1 MTDFFGY
8 GSLVNLQT
16 HQYLNPR
23 PTKIKG
29 WKRKWVSSNI
39 HDIAFLSVSPC
50 DLTILQGMRASTKNI
65 GWKALDLRE
74 TGYIRHNLN
83 NNEMQIYIGDPEY
96 IDHEIKKPILL
107 SYLDCVIQGYYQHF
121 GKEGVKS
128 FFKSTENWD
137 HPILDDRNAPQ
148 YARAT
153 ILSKFE
159 LNLVD
164 EHLERL

>member
-74 TGYIRHNLN
+74 TGYIRHNLDN
-83 NNEMQIYIGDPEY
+83 YNMQMYIGDPEH
-96 IDHEIKKPILL
+96 IDHKIKKPILL
-107 SYLDCVIQGYYQHF
+107 SYLDCVIQGYYKHF
-121 GKEGVKS
+121 GK
-128 FFKSTENWD
+128 
-137 HPILDDRNAPQ
+137 
-148 YARAT
+148 
-153 ILSKFE
+153 
-159 LNLVD
+159 
-164 EHLERL
+164 

>member
-23 PTKIKG
+23 PTTIKG
-29 WKRKWVSSNI
+29 WKRKWVSSSI

-74 TGYIRHNLN
+74 TGYIRHNLDN
-83 NNEMQIYIGDPEY
+83 YDMQMYIGDPEY
-96 IDHEIKKPILL
+96 IDHKIKKPILL
-107 SYLDCVIQGYYQHF
+107 SYLDCVIQGYYKHF
-121 GKEGVKS
+121 GKQGVKS

-137 HPILDDRNAPQ
+137 HPILDDRDAPQ
-148 YARAT
+148 YPRAT

-159 LNLVD
+159 FNLVD

>member
-50 DLTILQGMRASTKNI
+50 DLTILHGMRASTKNI

-74 TGYIRHNLN
+74 TGYIRHSLDNYN
-83 NNEMQIYIGDPEY
+83 MQEHQQCSIYFP
-96 IDHEIKKPILL
+96 L
-107 SYLDCVIQGYYQHF
+107 
-121 GKEGVKS
+121 
-128 FFKSTENWD
+128 
-137 HPILDDRNAPQ
+137 
-148 YARAT
+148 
-153 ILSKFE
+153 
-159 LNLVD
+159 LVD
-164 EHLERL
+164 IFHGWNRRYFD

>member
-23 PTKIKG
+23 PTTIKG

-74 TGYIRHNLN
+74 TGYIRHYLDNYD
-83 NNEMQIYIGDPEY
+83 MQMYIGDPEY
-96 IDHEIKKPILL
+96 IDHKIKKPILL
-107 SYLDCVIQGYYQHF
+107 SYLDCVIQGYYKHF
-121 GKEGVKS
+121 GKLGVKS

-148 YARAT
+148 YHRAT

>member
-23 PTKIKG
+23 PTTIKG

-39 HDIAFLSVSPC
+39 YDIAFLSVSPC
-50 DLTILQGMRASTKNI
+50 NLTILQGMRASTKNI

-74 TGYIRHNLN
+74 TGYIRHSLDNYN
-83 NNEMQIYIGDPEY
+83 MQMYIGDPEY
-96 IDHEIKKPILL
+96 IDHKIKKPILL
-107 SYLDCVIQGYYQHF
+107 SYLDCVIQGYYKHF
-121 GKEGVKS
+121 GEQGVKR

-137 HPILDDRNAPQ
+137 HPIFDDRNAPQ
-148 YARAT
+148 YPRAT